1 MITGLN
7 KWTVLVVD
15 DEEAARGAI
24 CEALEGE
31 GYDITSSPNAPD
43 AIVKISQMRFDM
55 AILDILMPDMSGF
68 ELMGVMNKMCPE
80 TIIVVLTAMLDPDS
94 QFGSTAETSG
104 VFAYLRKPCK
114 LKDLKETLQG
124 ALDYKRT
131 LT

>member
-1 MITGLN
+1 MVTGLN

-24 CEALEGE
+24 CEALKGD

-43 AIVKISQMRFDM
+43 AIVKISQMRFDV

-68 ELMGVMNKMCPE
+68 ELMGVMSKMCPE

-104 VFAYLRKPCK
+104 VFAYLRKP
-114 LKDLKETLQG
+114 
-124 ALDYKRT
+124 
-131 LT
+131 